1 MFTYLQL
8 YIFTLSMY
16 VCMYVC
22 IYIYIYIYVHI
33 HILYSHYIQNYHKG
47 IDDWK
52 VTLFEKC
59 ETLKQLRERETFW
72 QHKLKIFYPLGLN
85 EIEEY
90 LF

>member
-1 MFTYLQL
+1 
-8 YIFTLSMY
+8 MY
-16 VCMYVC
+16 MYM
-22 IYIYIYIYVHI
+22 YIYIYYIHTIYKI
-33 HILYSHYIQNYHKG
+33 IQNYYKG

>member
-1 MFTYLQL
+1 
-8 YIFTLSMY
+8 MY
-16 VCMYVC
+16 MYM
-22 IYIYIYIYVHI
+22 YIYIYYIHTIYKI
-33 HILYSHYIQNYHKG
+33 IQNYHKG

-85 EIEEY
+85 EN
-90 LF
+90 